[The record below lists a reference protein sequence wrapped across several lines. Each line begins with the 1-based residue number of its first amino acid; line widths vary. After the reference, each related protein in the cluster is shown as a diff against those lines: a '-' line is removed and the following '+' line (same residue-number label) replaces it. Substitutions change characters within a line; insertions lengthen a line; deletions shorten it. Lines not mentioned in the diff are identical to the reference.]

1 MQESVLIEKEVN
13 NKEGTKQFTIEAV
26 KYFHVGDTVLLYGKL
41 GSGKTFL
48 TREFVRL
55 IGSDAPVSSPSFS
68 LINQYEGDIIINHV
82 DFYRINNTNDLINL
96 GLDDLW
102 SDDYI
107 NFIEWPEIVEKQ
119 INWQHFRIY
128 IESCTHKMEWRK
140 FRLSRIYE

>member
-1 MQESVLIEKEVN
+1 MQESILIEKEVTN
-13 NKEGTKQFTIEAV
+13 EKGTRQFTIEAV
-26 KYFHVGDTVLLYGKL
+26 KYFHAGDTILLYGKL

-48 TREFVRL
+48 TREFVKL

-68 LINQYEGDIIINHV
+68 LINQYEGNITINHV

-102 SDDYI
+102 SGDCI

-128 IESCTHKMEWRK
+128 IESCARKMEWRK
-140 FRLSRIYE
+140 FRLSRINE